1 MSERQ
6 TPGTVND
13 TQLPSDLTKSPV
25 TVGAFRF
32 YASLETLPV
41 MEEKALAVSHPAFSG
56 HSLEGRFGILVR
68 VVVEMPSTL
77 GAPSE
82 NAVVWSAFVTLME
95 AAGCDMVASY
105 VRMLELIQELTGE

>member
-1 MSERQ
+1 MSARK

-25 TVGAFRF
+25 TIGTFWF
-32 YASLETLPV
+32 HTSLEAFPV
-41 MEEKALAVSHPAFSG
+41 MEEQALTISHPTFRG

-82 NAVVWSAFVTLME
+82 NAVVWSALVTLIE
-95 AAGCDMVASY
+95 TARCDVVSGY
-105 VRMLELIQELTGE
+105 V